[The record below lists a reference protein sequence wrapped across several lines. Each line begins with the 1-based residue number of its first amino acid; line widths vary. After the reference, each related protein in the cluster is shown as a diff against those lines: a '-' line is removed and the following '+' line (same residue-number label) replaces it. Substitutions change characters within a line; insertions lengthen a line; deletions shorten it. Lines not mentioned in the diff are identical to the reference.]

1 MCNTPDETISI
12 QNVIYLQSVISIASM
27 WSCGIWHFPY
37 EALFALKTLPP
48 DILNNT
54 KIHVSK
60 KTDFILQW
68 LNLINIDSSQIVT
81 GNIFSNKIYL
91 PRMGKC
97 GNPYYSQINWLK
109 DKVNDNVKDIVIK
122 HESLKYVILIKRT
135 NHRVLN
141 NYTQLENEL
150 KQFSKDQNLEL
161 YIHDDS
167 CLPMVKDQLNIF
179 SKAKYVFASHG
190 AAGINMITMKKDA
203 WYIEFLNNENIN
215 VCYARL
221 AYLLNINYIGITI
234 KNLSVEIEKM
244 MDIYKTITSE

>member
-1 MCNTPDETISI
+1 MLAKRPIFII
-12 QNVIYLQSVISIASM
+12 Q
-27 WSCGIWHFPY
+27 WF
-37 EALFALKTLPP
+37 
-48 DILNNT
+48 
-54 KIHVSK
+54 
-60 KTDFILQW
+60 
-68 LNLINIDSSQIVT
+68 NLINIDSSQIVT
-81 GNIFSNKIYL
+81 GNIYSNKIYL

-109 DKVNDNVKDIVIK
+109 DKVNHNVIK

-135 NHRVLN
+135 NYRVLK

-150 KQFSKDQNLEL
+150 IQFSRDQNLEL

-203 WYIEFLNNENIN
+203 WYIEFLNKEDIN

-221 AYLLNINYIGITI
+221 AYLLDINYMGITI
-234 KNLSVEIEKM
+234 MNLYVEIEKM
-244 MDIYKTITSE
+244 RDIYKTIIS